1 MAKTLTIKE
10 KILAFLKAKDIKK
23 VEFFE
28 KTGIQSSNFKG
39 ANLTSAPG
47 SEMLVKILT
56 IYPELSAEWLLTG
69 EGEMLKTNRISRHN
83 SVEQVPVVEYKDS
96 EIPQVKQIPELQNNH
111 TRPRIPLNAAAGG
124 LSVAL
129 SSVSESECEQM
140 PVIPSLPKYDF
151 TIVARGE
158 SMEPVIESGDE
169 LACRFITE
177 SAFIQWGRIH
187 VLDTAQGIVVKRIV
201 ESDGHILC
209 RSDNKGY
216 PDFPISK
223 EEIYH
228 MALVVGLLRH
238 F

>member
-1 MAKTLTIKE
+1 MQEKSQIKQ
-10 KILAFLKAKDIKK
+10 KILLYLTKK
-23 VEFFE
+23 GITPYEFY
-28 KTGIQSSNFKG
+28 KISGVTRG
-39 ANLTSAPG
+39 
-47 SEMLVKILT
+47 ILT
-56 IYPELSAEWLLTG
+56 QNNGINEDNLARFLAYASDVNPEWLLTG

-83 SVEQVPVVEYKDS
+83 SVEQVPVIEYKDS
-96 EIPQVKQIPELQNNH
+96 EITQVKQTSELRNNH

-187 VLDTAQGIVVKRIV
+187 VLDTAQGIVVKRIF

-228 MALVVGLLRH
+228 LALVVGLLRH

>member
-1 MAKTLTIKE
+1 MQEKSQIKQ
-10 KILAFLKAKDIKK
+10 KILLYLTKK
-23 VEFFE
+23 GITPYEFY
-28 KTGIQSSNFKG
+28 KISGVTRG
-39 ANLTSAPG
+39 
-47 SEMLVKILT
+47 ILT
-56 IYPELSAEWLLTG
+56 QNNGINEDNLARFLAYASDVNPEWLLTG

-83 SVEQVPVVEYKDS
+83 PVEQVPVVEYKDS
-96 EIPQVKQIPELQNNH
+96 EIPQVKQISEPQNNH
-111 TRPRIPLNAAAGG
+111 MRPRIPLNAAAGG

-169 LACRFITE
+169 LACRFIRE

-187 VLDTAQGIVVKRIV
+187 VLDTAQGIVVKRIF

-209 RSDNKGY
+209 RSDNK
-216 PDFPISK
+216 
-223 EEIYH
+223 
-228 MALVVGLLRH
+228 
-238 F
+238 

>member
-1 MAKTLTIKE
+1 
-10 KILAFLKAKDIKK
+10 
-23 VEFFE
+23 
-28 KTGIQSSNFKG
+28 
-39 ANLTSAPG
+39 
-47 SEMLVKILT
+47 
-56 IYPELSAEWLLTG
+56 
-69 EGEMLKTNRISRHN
+69 
-83 SVEQVPVVEYKDS
+83 
-96 EIPQVKQIPELQNNH
+96 
-111 TRPRIPLNAAAGG
+111 
-124 LSVAL
+124 
-129 SSVSESECEQM
+129 M

-169 LACRFITE
+169 LACRFIRE

-187 VLDTAQGIVVKRIV
+187 VLDTAQGIVVKRIF

>member
-1 MAKTLTIKE
+1 MQEKSQIKQ
-10 KILAFLKAKDIKK
+10 KILLYLTKK
-23 VEFFE
+23 GITPYEFY
-28 KTGIQSSNFKG
+28 KISGVTRG
-39 ANLTSAPG
+39 
-47 SEMLVKILT
+47 ILT
-56 IYPELSAEWLLTG
+56 QNNGINEDNLARFLAYASDVNPEWLLTG

-83 SVEQVPVVEYKDS
+83 SVEQVPVIEYKDS
-96 EIPQVKQIPELQNNH
+96 EITQVKQTSELRNNH

-187 VLDTAQGIVVKRIV
+187 VLDTAQGIVVKRIF

>member
-1 MAKTLTIKE
+1 MQEKSQIKQ
-10 KILAFLKAKDIKK
+10 KILLYLTKK
-23 VEFFE
+23 GITPYEFY
-28 KTGIQSSNFKG
+28 KISGVTRG
-39 ANLTSAPG
+39 
-47 SEMLVKILT
+47 ILT
-56 IYPELSAEWLLTG
+56 QNNGINEDNLARFLAYASDVNPEWLLTG

-83 SVEQVPVVEYKDS
+83 SVEQVPVVEYKGS

-129 SSVSESECEQM
+129 SSVSENECEQM

-187 VLDTAQGIVVKRIV
+187 VLDTAQGIVVKRIF

>member
-1 MAKTLTIKE
+1 MQEKSQIKQ
-10 KILAFLKAKDIKK
+10 KILLYLTKK
-23 VEFFE
+23 GITPYEFY
-28 KTGIQSSNFKG
+28 KISGVTRG
-39 ANLTSAPG
+39 
-47 SEMLVKILT
+47 ILT
-56 IYPELSAEWLLTG
+56 QNNGINEDNLARFLAYASDVNPEWLLTG

-187 VLDTAQGIVVKRIV
+187 VLDTAQGIVVKRIF

>member
-1 MAKTLTIKE
+1 MNDFISRLSKFMETIGVNDNQITLAAQLSNGLVGKAKANGKALSAQNIE
-10 KILAFLKAKDIKK
+10 KILYA
-23 VEFFE
+23 
-28 KTGIQSSNFKG
+28 
-39 ANLTSAPG
+39 
-47 SEMLVKILT
+47 
-56 IYPELSAEWLLTG
+56 YPELSADWLLTG
-69 EGEMLKTNRISRHN
+69 RGEMLKTNRIPRHN
-83 SVEQVPVVEYKDS
+83 SVEQVHVVEYKDS
-96 EIPQVKQIPELQNNH
+96 EIPKVKQTSELRNNH

-187 VLDTAQGIVVKRIV
+187 VLDTAQGIVVKRIF

-223 EEIYH
+223 DEIYH

>member
-1 MAKTLTIKE
+1 MQEKSQIKQ
-10 KILAFLKAKDIKK
+10 KILLYLTKK
-23 VEFFE
+23 GITPYEFY
-28 KTGIQSSNFKG
+28 KISGVTRG
-39 ANLTSAPG
+39 
-47 SEMLVKILT
+47 ILT
-56 IYPELSAEWLLTG
+56 QNNGINEDNLARFIAYASDVNPEWLLTG

-83 SVEQVPVVEYKDS
+83 PVEQVPVVEYKDS
-96 EIPQVKQIPELQNNH
+96 EIPQVKQISEPQNNH
-111 TRPRIPLNAAAGG
+111 MRPRIPLNAAAGG

-158 SMEPVIESGDE
+158 SMEPVDE
-169 LACRFITE
+169 LACRFIRE

-187 VLDTAQGIVVKRIV
+187 VLDTAQGIVVKRIF

>member
-1 MAKTLTIKE
+1 MQEKSQIKQ
-10 KILAFLKAKDIKK
+10 KILLYLTKK
-23 VEFFE
+23 GITPYEFY
-28 KTGIQSSNFKG
+28 KISGVTRG
-39 ANLTSAPG
+39 
-47 SEMLVKILT
+47 ILT
-56 IYPELSAEWLLTG
+56 QNNGINEDNLARFLAYASDVNPEWLLTG

-96 EIPQVKQIPELQNNH
+96 EIPQVKQIPDLHNN

-129 SSVSESECEQM
+129 SSVSERECEQM

-187 VLDTAQGIVVKRIV
+187 VLDTAQGIVVKRIF

-223 EEIYH
+223 DEIYH

>member
-1 MAKTLTIKE
+1 MQEKSQIKQ
-10 KILAFLKAKDIKK
+10 KILLYLTKK
-23 VEFFE
+23 GITPYEFY
-28 KTGIQSSNFKG
+28 KISGVTRG
-39 ANLTSAPG
+39 
-47 SEMLVKILT
+47 ILT
-56 IYPELSAEWLLTG
+56 QNNGINEDNLARFLAYASDVNPEWLLTG

-96 EIPQVKQIPELQNNH
+96 EIPQVKQIPKLQNNH

-140 PVIPSLPKYDF
+140 PIIPSLPKYDF

-187 VLDTAQGIVVKRIV
+187 VLDTAQGIVVKRIF

>member
-1 MAKTLTIKE
+1 MKTFLSG
-10 KILAFLKAKDIKK
+10 KILDRLKEALSLGTDT
-23 VEFFE
+23 EL
-28 KTGIQSSNFKG
+28 
-39 ANLTSAPG
+39 ANLLG
-47 SEMLVKILT
+47 VKKAT
-56 IYPELSAEWLLTG
+56 ISNWRNRNTIDFPLLFSICEQINIDWLLTG

-96 EIPQVKQIPELQNNH
+96 EIPQVKQIPELRNNH

-187 VLDTAQGIVVKRIV
+187 VLDTAQGIVVKRIF

>member
-1 MAKTLTIKE
+1 MCKIIPRIKQIALNEDITIGALERVIGASKGVLSRA
-10 KILAFLKAKDIKK
+10 IANGTD
-23 VEFFE
+23 
-28 KTGIQSSNFKG
+28 IQSKWLQAIVENYPQY
-39 ANLTSAPG
+39 SAQ
-47 SEMLVKILT
+47 
-56 IYPELSAEWLLTG
+56 WLLTG
-69 EGEMLKTNRISRHN
+69 DGEMLNTNRPSSHN
-83 SVEQVPVVEYKDS
+83 PVEQIHIVEYNGS
-96 EIPQVKQIPELQNNH
+96 EISQVKQISEPPKEH
-111 TRPRIPLNAAAGG
+111 TRPRIPLDAAAGS

-129 SSVSESECEQM
+129 SSVSERECEQM
-140 PVIPSLPKYDF
+140 PIIPSLPKYDF

-187 VLDTAQGIVVKRIV
+187 VLDTAQGIVVKRIFD
-201 ESDGHILC
+201 SDGHILC

>member
-1 MAKTLTIKE
+1 MSVKNRLKEFCLSEGITISAFENNIGVSNGYVNAISKSLGIDKLNAIIE
-10 KILAFLKAKDIKK
+10 KY
-23 VEFFE
+23 
-28 KTGIQSSNFKG
+28 SNL
-39 ANLTSAPG
+39 N
-47 SEMLVKILT
+47 I
-56 IYPELSAEWLLTG
+56 EWLLSG
-69 EGEMLKTNRISRHN
+69 KGEMLKTNHTSRHN
-83 SVEQVPVVEYKDS
+83 SVEQEPLVKYEDS
-96 EIPQVKQIPELQNNH
+96 EIPQVKQFSKSQNIQ
-111 TRPRIPLNAAAGG
+111 TRPRIPLNAAAGS
-124 LSVAL
+124 LSVAI
-129 SSVSESECEQM
+129 SSVSESECEQI
-140 PVIPSLPKYDF
+140 PIIPSLPKYDF

-187 VLDTAQGIVVKRIV
+187 VLDTAQGIVVKRIF

-216 PDFPISK
+216 PDFPIAK

>member
-1 MAKTLTIKE
+1 MTKKERLEALINYYSEGKSTKFAKFLGVAPSTVSTWLNRGTLDYDFIFSKCE
-10 KILAFLKAKDIKK
+10 IISPD
-23 VEFFE
+23 
-28 KTGIQSSNFKG
+28 
-39 ANLTSAPG
+39 
-47 SEMLVKILT
+47 
-56 IYPELSAEWLLTG
+56 WLLSG

-83 SVEQVPVVEYKDS
+83 SVEQMPVVEYKDN
-96 EIPQVKQIPELQNNH
+96 EIPQVKQISELHNKH
-111 TRPRIPLNAAAGG
+111 TRPRIPLNAAAGS

-140 PVIPSLPKYDF
+140 PLIPTLPKYDF

-187 VLDTAQGIVVKRIV
+187 VLDTAQGIVVKRIF

-216 PDFPISK
+216 PDFPVSK

>member
-1 MAKTLTIKE
+1 MQEKSQIKQ
-10 KILAFLKAKDIKK
+10 KILLYLTKK
-23 VEFFE
+23 GITPYEFY
-28 KTGIQSSNFKG
+28 KISGVTRG
-39 ANLTSAPG
+39 
-47 SEMLVKILT
+47 ILT
-56 IYPELSAEWLLTG
+56 QNNGINEDNLARFLAYASDVNPEWLLTG

-129 SSVSESECEQM
+129 SSVYESECEQM

-187 VLDTAQGIVVKRIV
+187 VLDTAQGIVVKRIF

>member
-1 MAKTLTIKE
+1 MNDFISRLSKFMETIGVNDNQITLTAQLSNGLIGKAKANGKALSAQNIE
-10 KILAFLKAKDIKK
+10 KILYA
-23 VEFFE
+23 
-28 KTGIQSSNFKG
+28 
-39 ANLTSAPG
+39 
-47 SEMLVKILT
+47 
-56 IYPELSAEWLLTG
+56 YPELSADWLLTG
-69 EGEMLKTNRISRHN
+69 RGEMLKTNRISRHN

-169 LACRFITE
+169 LACRFIRE

-187 VLDTAQGIVVKRIV
+187 VLDTAQGIVVKRIF

>member
-1 MAKTLTIKE
+1 MQEKSQIKQ
-10 KILAFLKAKDIKK
+10 KILLYLTKK
-23 VEFFE
+23 GITPYEFY
-28 KTGIQSSNFKG
+28 KISGVTRG
-39 ANLTSAPG
+39 
-47 SEMLVKILT
+47 ILT
-56 IYPELSAEWLLTG
+56 QNNGINEDNLARFLAYASDVNPEWLLTG

-83 SVEQVPVVEYKDS
+83 PVEQVPVVEYKDS
-96 EIPQVKQIPELQNNH
+96 EIPQVKQISEPQNNH
-111 TRPRIPLNAAAGG
+111 MRPRIPLNAAAGG

-169 LACRFITE
+169 LACRFIRE

-187 VLDTAQGIVVKRIV
+187 VLDTAQGIVVKRIF

-216 PDFPISK
+216 ADFPISK